1 MYPNVEGKNMRAS
14 LPLLVRTYEGY
25 ACIKK
30 LIFQKHFVLNRIDLR
45 NIENI
50 MKCSLLDKTRN

>member
-30 LIFQKHFVLNRIDLR
+30 LIFQKHFVLNRIELR
-45 NIENI
+45 YIYSMNDIYVQFI
-50 MKCSLLDKTRN
+50 R

>member
-25 ACIKK
+25 ACIKMST
-30 LIFQKHFVLNRIDLR
+30 FQKHFVLNGIFTVYLFIDYY
-45 NIENI
+45 
-50 MKCSLLDKTRN
+50 TRYVQSIR

>member
-25 ACIKK
+25 DYIKMS
-30 LIFQKHFVLNRIDLR
+30 IFQKYFVLNRIDLR
-45 NIENI
+45 YISKI
-50 MKCSLLDKTRN
+50 SYYAIY